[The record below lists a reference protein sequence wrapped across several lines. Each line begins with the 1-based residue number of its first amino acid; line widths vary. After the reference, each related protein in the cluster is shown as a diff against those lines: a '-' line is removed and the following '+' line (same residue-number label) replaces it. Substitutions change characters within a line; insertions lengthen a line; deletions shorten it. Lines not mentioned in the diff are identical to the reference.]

1 MTANFSRKMPRLVQT
16 FASTRYKLS
25 FCSRAFHGDSPLIY
39 RPILCSRFSSF
50 ESKSKTLLSQN
61 QDIGPT
67 TSAYHLAN
75 IRNSPQ
81 LRDFSK
87 QSTRAIK
94 MADQQSTVITAE
106 ETKPKIKLIWLTD
119 SRAQRIVWLLEE
131 LGLEYEIEAYKRTSE
146 KRAPEELKKYHPLGK
161 APILIIDGV
170 TLVESALI
178 IEYLVDK
185 HGPQYKPVESD
196 SKNFY
201 QYRHLM
207 HYTEGSLMPFML
219 LALVTLMIRNAPVPF
234 FIRPITGRIAD
245 QLSKGFVTPNLIA
258 NYDFLESL
266 LKEQPY
272 FAGNE
277 LSGADIMLAYPVE
290 NAQERLGG
298 WYNKEKYPNLYA
310 WLERVKERPAY
321 KRATDKV
328 TEVEANL

>member
-1 MTANFSRKMPRLVQT
+1 MPRLIQT
-16 FASTRYKLS
+16 FTSTTYKLGS
-25 FCSRAFHGDSPLIY
+25 CARNFHGNRSLIY
-39 RPILCSRFSSF
+39 RPILCSHFSLF
-50 ESKSKTLLSQN
+50 ESKTKQLLSKNPAFGLTIYSSPPNLKDSFQN
-61 QDIGPT
+61 RHFSDI
-67 TSAYHLAN
+67 S
-75 IRNSPQ
+75 
-81 LRDFSK
+81 
-87 QSTRAIK
+87 IK
-94 MADQQSTVITAE
+94 MAGQQSAMATTEA
-106 ETKPKIKLIWLTD
+106 KPKIKLIWLTD
-119 SRAQRIVWLLEE
+119 SRAQRIVWLMEE

-146 KRAPEELKKYHPLGK
+146 KKAPEDLKKYHPLGK
-161 APILIIDGV
+161 APILIIDGH

-185 HGPQYKPVESD
+185 YGPQYKPAESD

-245 QLSKGFVTPNLIA
+245 QLSKGFVMPNLVA

-266 LKEQPY
+266 VKDQPY

-277 LSGADIMLAYPVE
+277 LSGADIMLAYPIE

-298 WYNKEKYPNLYA
+298 WYNKEKYPSLYA

-321 KRATDKV
+321 KRANDKV